1 MLHRR
6 SRTLGGSSDRAAR
19 RAATAT
25 IKGGRGSN
33 GATADLLV
41 CFPSRAHL
49 ALMPPKAICSP
60 SRPSASEPV
69 KRRHSTSRAGP
80 LPPSG
85 LYKSST
91 ARNPSR
97 RRAAD
102 APVAVDEEPSSP
114 KVTCVGQIKAAR
126 PAAKAPKGLAGDA
139 GKKATKKPTW
149 LQALGIKK
157 DAMALLDALHGAF
170 RFNVAGC
177 FGSFPGAVGVGGY
190 TSGEDDDDEEEEGEE
205 RAEKE
210 TEHGAALARWF
221 MVLEEGNN
229 KVPAKKLPQQNKEE
243 DEEQDAAPPANALML
258 MRCRS
263 APAKGL
269 VRRLEAED
277 CEDDVKS
284 AKKTPEEEKEKE
296 SLVLM
301 TYSPDFFKVSLDIA
315 KETWIVGGDDAVL
328 RCRSWKR

>member
-1 MLHRR
+1 M
-6 SRTLGGSSDRAAR
+6 
-19 RAATAT
+19 
-25 IKGGRGSN
+25 KGGRSSN
-33 GATADLLV
+33 GAATDLLV

-60 SRPSASEPV
+60 SRPSASEPA

-80 LPPSG
+80 APPSG
-85 LYKSST
+85 LYKSAT

-97 RRAAD
+97 RAAAD
-102 APVAVDEEPSSP
+102 APVDEEPSSP
-114 KVTCVGQIKAAR
+114 KVTCVGQIKAR
-126 PAAKAPKGLAGDA
+126 PAKPKGLGDG
-139 GKKATKKPTW
+139 GKKTKKATW

-177 FGSFPGAVGVGGY
+177 FGSFPGAVGVGY
-190 TSGEDDDDEEEEGEE
+190 TSGEDDDDEEGEE
-205 RAEKE
+205 RAENE

-221 MVLEEGNN
+221 MVLEEGK
-229 KVPAKKLPQQNKEE
+229 KVPAKKLQGQEPQQNQEEGKEE
-243 DEEQDAAPPANALML
+243 DTAPPANALML

-269 VRRLEAED
+269 ARRLEAED
-277 CEDDVKS
+277 CEDVKI
-284 AKKTPEEEKEKE
+284 AKKTQEEEKE

>member
-1 MLHRR
+1 M
-6 SRTLGGSSDRAAR
+6 
-19 RAATAT
+19 
-25 IKGGRGSN
+25 KGGRSSN
-33 GATADLLV
+33 GAATDLLV

-60 SRPSASEPV
+60 SRPSASEPA

-80 LPPSG
+80 APPSG
-85 LYKSST
+85 LYKSAT

-97 RRAAD
+97 RAAAD
-102 APVAVDEEPSSP
+102 VPVDEEPSSP
-114 KVTCVGQIKAAR
+114 KVTCVGQIKAR
-126 PAAKAPKGLAGDA
+126 PAKPKGLGDG
-139 GKKATKKPTW
+139 GKKTKKATW

-177 FGSFPGAVGVGGY
+177 FGSFPGAVGVGY
-190 TSGEDDDDEEEEGEE
+190 TSGEDDDDEEGEE
-205 RAEKE
+205 RAENE

-221 MVLEEGNN
+221 MVLEEGK
-229 KVPAKKLPQQNKEE
+229 KVPAKKLQGQEPQQNQEEGKEE
-243 DEEQDAAPPANALML
+243 DTAPPANALML

-269 VRRLEAED
+269 ARRLEAED
-277 CEDDVKS
+277 CEDVKI
-284 AKKTPEEEKEKE
+284 AKKTQEEEKE

-315 KETWIVGGDDAVL
+315 KETWIVDGDDAVL

>member
-1 MLHRR
+1 M
-6 SRTLGGSSDRAAR
+6 
-19 RAATAT
+19 
-25 IKGGRGSN
+25 KGGRGSN
-33 GATADLLV
+33 GAATDLLV

-80 LPPSG
+80 MPPSG
-85 LYKSST
+85 LYKSAT

-97 RRAAD
+97 RAAD
-102 APVAVDEEPSSP
+102 APVDEEPSSP
-114 KVTCVGQIKAAR
+114 KVTCVGQIKAR
-126 PAAKAPKGLAGDA
+126 PAKPKGLGDG
-139 GKKATKKPTW
+139 GKKAKKAKW

-177 FGSFPGAVGVGGY
+177 FGSFPGAVGVGY
-190 TSGEDDDDEEEEGEE
+190 TSGEDDDEEEGEE

-221 MVLEEGNN
+221 MVLEEGKMVSTKN
-229 KVPAKKLPQQNKEE
+229 QQNQEEE
-243 DEEQDAAPPANALML
+243 DKEQDAVPPANALML

-269 VRRLEAED
+269 ARRLEAED
-277 CEDDVKS
+277 CEDAKS

>member
-1 MLHRR
+1 MK
-6 SRTLGGSSDRAAR
+6 GGS
-19 RAATAT
+19 
-25 IKGGRGSN
+25 RGSN
-33 GATADLLV
+33 GAATDLLV

-69 KRRHSTSRAGP
+69 KRRHSTSRAGAM
-80 LPPSG
+80 PPSG
-85 LYKSST
+85 LYKSAT

-97 RRAAD
+97 RAAAAD
-102 APVAVDEEPSSP
+102 VPVDDEPSSP
-114 KVTCVGQIKAAR
+114 KVTCVGQIKAR
-126 PAAKAPKGLAGDA
+126 PPKPKGPCGGGGG
-139 GKKATKKPTW
+139 GKKAKKATW

-157 DAMALLDALHGAF
+157 DAAALLDALHGAF

-177 FGSFPGAVGVGGY
+177 FGGFPGAVGVGY
-190 TSGEDDDDEEEEGEE
+190 TSGEDDDEEEDEERG
-205 RAEKE
+205 EKE

-221 MVLEEGNN
+221 MVLEEGK
-229 KVPAKKLPQQNKEE
+229 KVSAGSKLQGREQQQSHEE
-243 DEEQDAAPPANALML
+243 DKRKDAAPPANALML

-269 VRRLEAED
+269 ARRLEAEE
-277 CEDDVKS
+277 CEDVKS
-284 AKKTPEEEKEKE
+284 AKKTPEEEKEKEKE

>member
-1 MLHRR
+1 M
-6 SRTLGGSSDRAAR
+6 
-19 RAATAT
+19 
-25 IKGGRGSN
+25 KGGRSSN
-33 GATADLLV
+33 GAATDLLV

-60 SRPSASEPV
+60 SRPSASEPA

-80 LPPSG
+80 APPSG
-85 LYKSST
+85 LYKSAT

-97 RRAAD
+97 RAAAD
-102 APVAVDEEPSSP
+102 APVDEEPSSP
-114 KVTCVGQIKAAR
+114 KVTCVGQIKAR
-126 PAAKAPKGLAGDA
+126 PAKPKGLGDG
-139 GKKATKKPTW
+139 GKKTKKATW

-177 FGSFPGAVGVGGY
+177 FGSFPGAVGVGY
-190 TSGEDDDDEEEEGEE
+190 TSGEDDDDEEGEE
-205 RAEKE
+205 RAENE

-221 MVLEEGNN
+221 MVLEEGK
-229 KVPAKKLPQQNKEE
+229 KVPAKKLQGQEPQQNQEGKEE
-243 DEEQDAAPPANALML
+243 DAVPPANALML

-269 VRRLEAED
+269 ARRLEAED
-277 CEDDVKS
+277 CEDVKI

-296 SLVLM
+296 GLVLM

-315 KETWIVGGDDAVL
+315 KETWIVDGDDAVL

>member
-19 RAATAT
+19 RAVAAM
-25 IKGGRGSN
+25 KGGRSSN
-33 GATADLLV
+33 GAATDLLV

-60 SRPSASEPV
+60 SRPSASEPA

-80 LPPSG
+80 APPSG
-85 LYKSST
+85 LYKSAT

-97 RRAAD
+97 RAAAD
-102 APVAVDEEPSSP
+102 APVDEEPSSP
-114 KVTCVGQIKAAR
+114 KVTCVGQIKAR
-126 PAAKAPKGLAGDA
+126 PAKPKGLGDG
-139 GKKATKKPTW
+139 GKKTKKPTW

-177 FGSFPGAVGVGGY
+177 FGRFSGAVGVGY
-190 TSGEDDDDEEEEGEE
+190 TSGEDDDDEEGEE
-205 RAEKE
+205 RAENE

-221 MVLEEGNN
+221 MVLEEGK
-229 KVPAKKLPQQNKEE
+229 KVPAKKLQGQEPQQNQEGKEE
-243 DEEQDAAPPANALML
+243 DAVPPANALML

-269 VRRLEAED
+269 ARRLEAED
-277 CEDDVKS
+277 CEDVKI

-296 SLVLM
+296 GLVLM

-315 KETWIVGGDDAVL
+315 KETWIVDGDDAVL

>member
-1 MLHRR
+1 M
-6 SRTLGGSSDRAAR
+6 
-19 RAATAT
+19 
-25 IKGGRGSN
+25 KGGRGSN
-33 GATADLLV
+33 GAGTDLLV

-80 LPPSG
+80 MPPSG
-85 LYKSST
+85 LYKSAT

-97 RRAAD
+97 RGAAD
-102 APVAVDEEPSSP
+102 VPVDNEPTSP
-114 KVTCVGQIKAAR
+114 KVTCVGQIKAR
-126 PAAKAPKGLAGDA
+126 PAKPKGPGGGGGGGGG
-139 GKKATKKPTW
+139 GKKTKKATW

-177 FGSFPGAVGVGGY
+177 FGSFPGAVGVGY
-190 TSGEDDDDEEEEGEE
+190 TSGEDDDDEEDDAP
-205 RAEKE
+205 RTEKK

-221 MVLEEGNN
+221 MVLEEG
-229 KVPAKKLPQQNKEE
+229 KKLQGQEPEESQEEDKEE
-243 DEEQDAAPPANALML
+243 DAAPPANALML

-269 VRRLEAED
+269 VRRLEAKE
-277 CEDDVKS
+277 CEDVKN

-296 SLVLM
+296 GLVLM

>member
-6 SRTLGGSSDRAAR
+6 RHSVGGSSDRAR
-19 RAATAT
+19 RAAAM
-25 IKGGRGSN
+25 KGGRGSN
-33 GATADLLV
+33 GAATDLLV

-69 KRRHSTSRAGP
+69 KRRHSTSRAGGP
-80 LPPSG
+80 LPPSA
-85 LYKSST
+85 LSSS

-97 RRAAD
+97 RAGAAD
-102 APVAVDEEPSSP
+102 VPVDDEPSSP
-114 KVTCVGQIKAAR
+114 KVTCVGQIKASR
-126 PAAKAPKGLAGDA
+126 PAKPKVAGAGAAA
-139 GKKATKKPTW
+139 GKPKKSSW
-149 LQALGIKK
+149 LHALGIKK
-157 DAMALLDALHGAF
+157 DAMPFLDALHGAF

-177 FGSFPGAVGVGGY
+177 FGRFPGAVGY
-190 TSGEDDDDEEEEGEE
+190 TSGEDDDEEEDEE
-205 RAEKE
+205 RKEKE
-210 TEHGAALARWF
+210 AEHGAALARWF
-221 MVLEEGNN
+221 MVLEEGK
-229 KVPAKKLPQQNKEE
+229 KVPSSKKQEQEQPQQPGEE
-243 DEEQDAAPPANALML
+243 EDAAPPANALML

-269 VRRLEAED
+269 ARRLGGEAEQ
-277 CEDDVKS
+277 CEDVQS
-284 AKKTPEEEKEKE
+284 AKKKIEVEEKEE

-315 KETWIVGGDDAVL
+315 KETWIVGGDDAIL

>member
-6 SRTLGGSSDRAAR
+6 SRTLGGSSDRAAAH
-19 RAATAT
+19 RAVAAV
-25 IKGGRGSN
+25 KGGRGSN
-33 GATADLLV
+33 GAVTDLLV

-60 SRPSASEPV
+60 SRPSASEPA

-80 LPPSG
+80 APPSG
-85 LYKSST
+85 LYKSAT

-97 RRAAD
+97 RAAAAD
-102 APVAVDEEPSSP
+102 GPVDEEPSSP
-114 KVTCVGQIKAAR
+114 KVTCVGQIKAR
-126 PAAKAPKGLAGDA
+126 PTKPKGLGCD
-139 GKKATKKPTW
+139 GKKAKKATW

-170 RFNVAGC
+170 RFNIASC
-177 FGSFPGAVGVGGY
+177 FGSFPGAVGVGY
-190 TSGEDDDDEEEEGEE
+190 TSGEDDDDEEGEE

-210 TEHGAALARWF
+210 TEHGDALARWF
-221 MVLEEGNN
+221 MVLEEGK
-229 KVPAKKLPQQNKEE
+229 KVSAKNLQGQEPQRNQDE
-243 DEEQDAAPPANALML
+243 DKEQDAVPPANALML

-277 CEDDVKS
+277 CEDVKND
-284 AKKTPEEEKEKE
+284 KKTPEEEKE

>member
-6 SRTLGGSSDRAAR
+6 SRTLGGSSDRAAACQAV
-19 RAATAT
+19 AAM
-25 IKGGRGSN
+25 KGGGRGSN
-33 GATADLLV
+33 GAVTDLLV

-60 SRPSASEPV
+60 SRLSASEPA

-80 LPPSG
+80 APPSG
-85 LYKSST
+85 LYKSAT

-97 RRAAD
+97 RAAAAD
-102 APVAVDEEPSSP
+102 RPVDEEPSSP
-114 KVTCVGQIKAAR
+114 KVTCVGQIKAR
-126 PAAKAPKGLAGDA
+126 PAKPKGLDSDGG
-139 GKKATKKPTW
+139 GKKAKKATW
-149 LQALGIKK
+149 LHALGIKK
-157 DAMALLDALHGAF
+157 EAMALLDALHGAF

-177 FGSFPGAVGVGGY
+177 FGSFPGAVGVGY
-190 TSGEDDDDEEEEGEE
+190 TSGEDDEEEEGEE
-205 RAEKE
+205 RAVKE
-210 TEHGAALARWF
+210 TEHGEALARWF
-221 MVLEEGNN
+221 MVLEEGK
-229 KVPAKKLPQQNKEE
+229 KVSAKSLQGQEPQQNQGEE
-243 DEEQDAAPPANALML
+243 DKEQDAVPPANALML

-269 VRRLEAED
+269 ARRLEAED
-277 CEDDVKS
+277 CEDVKS
-284 AKKTPEEEKEKE
+284 AKKTPEEEKEKD

>member
-6 SRTLGGSSDRAAR
+6 SRTLGGSSDRAAAR
-19 RAATAT
+19 RAVAAV
-25 IKGGRGSN
+25 KGGRGSN
-33 GATADLLV
+33 GAATDLLV

-60 SRPSASEPV
+60 SRPSASEPS

-80 LPPSG
+80 APPSR
-85 LYKSST
+85 LYKSAT

-97 RRAAD
+97 RAAAAD
-102 APVAVDEEPSSP
+102 RPVDEEPSSP
-114 KVTCVGQIKAAR
+114 KVTCVGQIKAR
-126 PAAKAPKGLAGDA
+126 PAKPKGLGGD
-139 GKKATKKPTW
+139 GKKAKKATW

-170 RFNVAGC
+170 RFNIAGC
-177 FGSFPGAVGVGGY
+177 FGSFPGAVGVGY
-190 TSGEDDDDEEEEGEE
+190 TSGEDDDEEEGDE
-205 RAEKE
+205 RVEKE
-210 TEHGAALARWF
+210 TEHGEALARWF
-221 MVLEEGNN
+221 MVLEEGK
-229 KVPAKKLPQQNKEE
+229 KVSTKNMQGQELQHEQGEE
-243 DEEQDAAPPANALML
+243 DKEQDAVPPANALML

-269 VRRLEAED
+269 ARRLEAED
-277 CEDDVKS
+277 CEDVKNE
-284 AKKTPEEEKEKE
+284 KKNTEEEKEKE

>member
-1 MLHRR
+1 M
-6 SRTLGGSSDRAAR
+6 
-19 RAATAT
+19 
-25 IKGGRGSN
+25 KGGRGSN
-33 GATADLLV
+33 GAATDLLV

-60 SRPSASEPV
+60 SRPSASEPA

-80 LPPSG
+80 MPPSG
-85 LYKSST
+85 LYRSAT

-97 RRAAD
+97 RAD
-102 APVAVDEEPSSP
+102 VPVDDEPSSP
-114 KVTCVGQIKAAR
+114 KVTCVGQIKAR
-126 PAAKAPKGLAGDA
+126 PAKPKGPGGGGGGG
-139 GKKATKKPTW
+139 GKKTKKATW

-157 DAMALLDALHGAF
+157 EATALLDALHGAF
-170 RFNVAGC
+170 RFKVAGC
-177 FGSFPGAVGVGGY
+177 FGGFPGAVGVGY
-190 TSGEDDDDEEEEGEE
+190 TSGEDDEEEEEDEEE
-205 RAEKE
+205 RVVEKE

-221 MVLEEGNN
+221 MVLEEGKKASAANN
-229 KVPAKKLPQQNKEE
+229 KLQGQEPQQNRE
-243 DEEQDAAPPANALML
+243 DKGEDATPPANALML

-269 VRRLEAED
+269 ARRLEAEE
-277 CEDDVKS
+277 CEDAKS
-284 AKKTPEEEKEKE
+284 AKKTPEEDKEKE

>member
-6 SRTLGGSSDRAAR
+6 SRTLGGSSDRPAR
-19 RAATAT
+19 RAVAV
-25 IKGGRGSN
+25 KSGRGSN
-33 GATADLLV
+33 GAATDLLV

-69 KRRHSTSRAGP
+69 KRRHSTSR
-80 LPPSG
+80 PPSG
-85 LYKSST
+85 LYKSAA

-97 RRAAD
+97 RGAD
-102 APVAVDEEPSSP
+102 VPVDDEPTSP
-114 KVTCVGQIKAAR
+114 KVTCVGQIKAR
-126 PAAKAPKGLAGDA
+126 QAKPKGPGPGGGGGG
-139 GKKATKKPTW
+139 GKKTKKATW

-157 DAMALLDALHGAF
+157 DALALLDALHGAF

-177 FGSFPGAVGVGGY
+177 FGSFPGAVGVGY
-190 TSGEDDDDEEEEGEE
+190 TSGEDDEDEEHDAP
-205 RAEKE
+205 RTEKE

-221 MVLEEGNN
+221 MVLEEGK
-229 KVPAKKLPQQNKEE
+229 KVSAKKLQGQKPEQSHQEE
-243 DEEQDAAPPANALML
+243 DREEDVAPPANALML

-269 VRRLEAED
+269 ARRLETE
-277 CEDDVKS
+277 EERNDVKGA
-284 AKKTPEEEKEKE
+284 AKKTPDQEEKENE
-296 SLVLM
+296 GLVLM